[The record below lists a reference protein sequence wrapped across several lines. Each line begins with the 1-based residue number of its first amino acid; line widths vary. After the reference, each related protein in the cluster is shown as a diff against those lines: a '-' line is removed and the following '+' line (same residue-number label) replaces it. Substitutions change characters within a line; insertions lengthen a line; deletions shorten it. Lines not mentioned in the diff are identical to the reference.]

1 MRIALDV
8 SSAVRPEATG
18 VAVYIRQLVG
28 ALAQVCGTTGIPAPC
43 SLSDAE
49 GNRPPPLERG
59 SDGANDEFAL
69 VHRLSRIRHRAHFVK
84 PPGPRFRIKLMA
96 EGWHPFWGRQVDL
109 FHGLD
114 ARLPGPWMKARL
126 VVTIHDVFSALQSE
140 GFATPEFRKMKAAR
154 YRDLIDR
161 ADRIVVVSEASRRDV
176 LETLAPDPAKLR
188 VIYEAAGEAFGPQG
202 EEAVRRVRMRHNLE
216 RPYLLYVG
224 SINKRK
230 NVPAMVRAFL
240 RAREATRSE
249 AVLALSGRVGF
260 GGEEIK
266 SALGLD
272 APRDEIR
279 LLGYV
284 PDADLAPLYAGAW
297 GLLFATRYE
306 GFGIPVV
313 EAFRCGCPVLG
324 GTKGSVPEIAGG
336 AALLADPASEEEIA
350 AQIGRLLGDEALRE
364 ELRAKGR
371 TRAEAFSWTRTARET
386 LALYREC
393 CGMA

>member
-18 VAVYIRQLVG
+18 VAVYIRQLVV
-28 ALAQVCGTTGIPAPC
+28 ALAEV
-43 SLSDAE
+43 SLDSPSP
-49 GNRPPPLERG
+49 RPPRLRSGPATALPR
-59 SDGANDEFAL
+59 DDFTL

-84 PPGPRFRIKLMA
+84 PPAPHFRAKLMA

-114 ARLPGPWMKARL
+114 ARLPGPWMKAKL

-140 GFATPEFRKMKAAR
+140 GFATAEFRALKAAR

-161 ADRIVVVSEASRRDV
+161 ADRIVVVSEASKRDV
-176 LETLAPDPAKLR
+176 VETLNPDPAKLR
-188 VIYEAAGEAFGPQG
+188 VIHEAAGEAFGPQG
-202 EEAVRRVRMRHNLE
+202 EDAVRRVRARHGLE

-230 NVPAMVRAFL
+230 NVPTMVRAFL
-240 RAREATRSE
+240 RAREATRSD
-249 AVLALSGRVGF
+249 AVLVIAGRVGF

-272 APRDEIR
+272 APRDEVK

-284 PDADLAPLYAGAW
+284 PNADLAPLYAGAW
-297 GLLFATRYE
+297 GLLFATLYE

-336 AALLADPASEEEIA
+336 AALLADPANEDEITA
-350 AQIGRLLGDEALRE
+350 HVGRLLSDASLRE

-371 TRAEAFSWTRTARET
+371 VRAEAFSWARTARET

-393 CGMA
+393 CGG